1 MRAFS
6 LEGPVFGPAL
16 FHFVAGDPSRRLP
29 AYARAPIGYGARPV
43 LRTDP
48 ARVTTRR
55 TVRTSVQHRK
65 PRRTR
70 TPMYAAFVGTLLLG
84 VAAVGIGASSDPRA
98 FMSRATYMQL
108 RHGVEAETRLTLA
121 ECRALEGLAKEVCR
135 AKVRADDR
143 VRKAELEARYLGT
156 MAALQDV
163 QEAKA
168 RGTYEIAK
176 AGCGD
181 TSGVERALC
190 LRNARTERAKSLAE
204 AKASAT

>member
-6 LEGPVFGPAL
+6 LAGPVFGPAL

-29 AYARAPIGYGARPV
+29 VYARVPIGYGARPV
-43 LRTDP
+43 MRTDP

-55 TVRTSVQHRK
+55 TARTTIQYRK

-98 FMSRATYMQL
+98 FMSRATYMEL
-108 RHGVEAETRLTLA
+108 RHGVAAETRLMLA
-121 ECRALEGLAKEVCR
+121 ECRALEGLAKDVCR
-135 AKVRADDR
+135 AKTRADDR

-163 QEAKA
+163 QAAKA
-168 RGTYEIAK
+168 RGAHEIAK
-176 AGCGD
+176 AGCGNA
-181 TSGVERALC
+181 SGAERALC
-190 LRNARTERAKSLAE
+190 LRNAR
-204 AKASAT
+204 SAI